1 MALAPRPADLWDMFR
16 LNPSNREVREA
27 RSHYGPGSPEPE
39 RFPAELVLRD
49 LGAAHGE
56 AAAPLILARY
66 AVLRAWH
73 LSGTSPE
80 SHFLDHAQAAA
91 LAHLAAIPATWPEG
105 TLLRRLM
112 DGVMDPRMARGEAA
126 ALLLS
131 IAAAAEEAGHIDS
144 ALAARTTAWTAEL
157 RGWRLAGAADV
168 AAGIATFLRRQGAA
182 RRAEEWDGVAARLVR
197 VSGGWLPPSPS

>member
-1 MALAPRPADLWDMFR
+1 MALTAGAADLWDMYR

-49 LGAAHGE
+49 LGGAHGE

-66 AVLRAWH
+66 VVLRAW
-73 LSGTSPE
+73 LLAETGLE
-80 SHFLDHAQAAA
+80 SHFLAHARAAA
-91 LAHLAAIPATWPEG
+91 LAHLAAIPATCPEG
-105 TLLRRLM
+105 PLLRRLVNGAM
-112 DGVMDPRMARGEAA
+112 DADMAPGEATE
-126 ALLLS
+126 LLLG
-131 IAAAAEEAGHIDS
+131 IATAAEEAGHIDS

-168 AAGIATFLRRQGAA
+168 ATGVAAFLRRQGATP
-182 RRAEEWDGVAARLVR
+182 RAEEWDGVAARLGR
-197 VSGGWLPPSPS
+197 AAGGWLPPSPS